1 MMPLG
6 LRRTLRL
13 PAALALLLIAAWVG
27 VGLVHEHTGAPT
39 CQICNVTPFGSADLV
54 APIVMAEPAAA
65 PVLTAPLRLPS
76 AARPHSPIPPG
87 RAPPS
92 A

>member
-1 MMPLG
+1 MMLRG
-6 LRRTLRL
+6 LRRTLWF
-13 PAALALLLIAAWVG
+13 PAALALLLIGVWVG
-27 VGLVHEHTGAPT
+27 VGLVHEHTGTPT

-65 PVLTAPLRLPS
+65 PLLTALPILPS
-76 AARPHSPIPPG
+76 AARPHPPIPPG
-87 RAPPS
+87 RAPPI

>member
-1 MMPLG
+1 MMPLD

-13 PAALALLLIAAWVG
+13 PAALALLLVAVWVG

-39 CQICNVTPFGSADLV
+39 CQICNVMQFGSADLV
-54 APIVMAEPAAA
+54 APIVIAEPAAA
-65 PVLTAPLRLPS
+65 PVLTAPLRLPF
-76 AARPHSPIPPG
+76 AAKPHPPIPPG
-87 RAPPS
+87 RAPPI